1 MTRLKML
8 KISLAGAVLALALPV
23 GGGYLA
29 AGSGQQAAS
38 GCNCAQCACQ
48 DCNCPGCQCAQC
60 DCQACDCGAGSC
72 KR

>member
-1 MTRLKML
+1 MTRLKMM
-8 KISLAGAVLALALPV
+8 IAGAALAIGLAV

-29 AGSGQQAAS
+29 ANSGQQAAA
-38 GCNCAQCACQ
+38 GCNCAQCTCQ
-48 DCNCPGCQCAQC
+48 DCKCGACQCATC